1 MKYWTPEEIRY
12 LRKNWDLQSD
22 QEIATHLNRTA
33 RSVGGKRLSLT
44 LCPLRDNPRT
54 VLSIKAKIRRM
65 KELIALCE
73 ANPSPPVKD
82 GYKRELMKLSGL
94 W

>member
-1 MKYWTPEEIRY
+1 MKYWTTDEIIY
-12 LRKNWDLQSD
+12 LKKNWHSQTD
-22 QEIATHLNRTA
+22 QEIAIQMDRTV
-33 RSVGGKRLSLT
+33 RSVEWKRGELNL
-44 LCPLRDNPRT
+44 LRDPPMIT
-54 VLSIKAKIRRM
+54 LSIKAKIRRM